1 MYLFVYIGLIT
12 EVRDNELILSF
23 SSHYL
28 PSEKN
33 IVLGVMQTESKKPI
47 ISFKDCIEESSS
59 FQNPFSLIR
68 TLRLYQ
74 INPHDGMMSTNQ
86 DNLPSYQKLRALQSE
101 NYLRK
106 AYVN

>member
-1 MYLFVYIGLIT
+1 MLYIGLIT
-12 EVRDNELILSF
+12 EVRDKELILSF

-28 PSEKN
+28 PPEKN
-33 IVLGVMQTESKKPI
+33 IVLGIIPTESKKPI
-47 ISFKDCIEESSS
+47 TSFTHCIKESPS
-59 FQNPFSLIR
+59 FQNPFSLGR

-74 INPHDGMMSTNQ
+74 INPHDNMISTSQ